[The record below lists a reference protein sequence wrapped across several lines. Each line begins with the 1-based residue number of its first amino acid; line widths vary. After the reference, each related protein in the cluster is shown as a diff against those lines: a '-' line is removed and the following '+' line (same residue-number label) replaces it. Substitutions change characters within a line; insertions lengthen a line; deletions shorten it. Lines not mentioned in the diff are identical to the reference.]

1 MGEGFVLDV
10 GCHFE
15 SLRPHSKPNLHPK
28 SSCLRKVQ
36 NSNKPSSHVMEDKR
50 LSFYNKEFQKPK
62 CGPLQR

>member
-36 NSNKPSSHVMEDKR
+36 NSDKR